1 MVGYGEDRRPLSQSG
16 RSGPGSPRD
25 REVALE
31 IEMGSLGCGDLIY
44 ELREQ
49 LTRASAGQIVRIV
62 SDDPGAFS
70 EIPAWC
76 RMSGHALLEADPP
89 FYVIQAGGKP

>member
-1 MVGYGEDRRPLSQSG
+1 MVSYGSDRRPMSRSG
-16 RSGPGSPRD
+16 RQGPDSPRD

-31 IEMGSLGCGDLIY
+31 IVMGSLGCGDLIY

-49 LTRASAGQIVRIV
+49 LERPSPGALVRVV
-62 SDDPGAFS
+62 SDDPGAPS

-76 RMSGHALLEADPP
+76 RMTGHALLETDPP
-89 FYVIQAGGKP
+89 YYLIRVKATP